1 MIRLILVALTAA
13 FAAAQAPDP
22 AYAPLEK
29 AYEAL
34 RAKDYDRAIASFQ
47 QAVKIAPDRPAL
59 RKDLAYTL
67 LKIGENE
74 AARDQ
79 FAEAMRLDPRDD
91 RVALEYAFLCYESKQ
106 QALARRIFDRIRK
119 TGNQTAADAFENIDR
134 PLREGIARWT
144 KALEASPDNFSAHEE
159 LARLAEQR
167 DELALAAEHYRKAW
181 ALRPDRRGLLLDL
194 GRVFTQMPRPEEAH
208 AALLAAS
215 RGAEPRVAEE
225 ARELLPK
232 RYPYVYE
239 FQRALTLD
247 PANVELR
254 RELAYLHIEM
264 KNRAEAEREFRA
276 VVENAPNDLV
286 SVAQLGLLRW
296 SRGDEQGALPLLQRV
311 LSSSDADLAER
322 VRTAM
327 KTPQNLQRRPDA
339 VASPGSGQAR
349 LLGEKSL
356 KKGYLQDAVKYF
368 RIAHE
373 SDPNDYGV
381 MLKLGW
387 TFNMMKDDREAVRWF
402 NLARQSPDSSIAT
415 EASRAYRNLQPD
427 TELFRTSFWA
437 FPMYSTR
444 WDDVFAYAQA
454 KVEMRLK
461 HSWLKPYL
469 SVRLVGDTRGAV
481 DLANYGP
488 QYLSERSIILAAG
501 VATKPVYGAFGWF
514 EAGESLRLNPATG
527 TPGAATGRLLPD
539 YRGGVSYVKGLG
551 RQLAGGSHGLFAET
565 NDDGIYV
572 SRFNKDTLL
581 YSQNRA
587 GITMRQ
593 LETLGGLHTQFYWN
607 AGATVDMLGQY
618 WANYVETGPG
628 MRFKFESSRVPVL
641 FSVNLLRG
649 AYLINQGN
657 PRGPNFNDL
666 RIGVWY
672 AFSH

>member
-1 MIRLILVALTAA
+1 MVGRIRIALAIALTAVI
-13 FAAAQAPDP
+13 AAAQIPDP

-29 AYEAL
+29 AYDAL
-34 RAKDYDRAIASFQ
+34 RAKDYDRAIASFRE
-47 QAVKIAPDRPAL
+47 AVKIAPDRPGMH
-59 RKDLAYTL
+59 KDLAYTL

-91 RVALEYAFLCYESKQ
+91 HVALEYAFLCYETKQ
-106 QALARRIFDRIRK
+106 QAVARRIFDRVRK
-119 TGNQTAADAFENIDR
+119 TGNATAAQAFENIDR

-144 KALEASPDNFSAHEE
+144 KALELSPNNFSAHEE

-167 DELALAAEHYRKAW
+167 DEWPLAVEHYRKAW
-181 ALRPDRRGLLLDL
+181 ALRPDRRALLVDL
-194 GRVFTQMPRPEEAH
+194 GRVYTLMSRPDEAN
-208 AALLAAS
+208 AVLLAAS
-215 RGAEPRVAEE
+215 RSAEPRVAEE

-239 FQRALTLD
+239 FQRALAVD
-247 PANVELR
+247 PSNVELR
-254 RELAYLHIEM
+254 RELAYLHMEM
-264 KNRAEAEREFRA
+264 KNRAEAEKEFRA
-276 VVENAPNDLV
+276 VVESAPDDLQ

-296 SRGDEQGALPLLQRV
+296 TRGDEEGALPLLQRV
-311 LSSSDADLAER
+311 LAGGDRDLAER
-322 VRTAM
+322 VRAAM
-327 KTPQNLQRRPDA
+327 KTPQNLQRHA
-339 VASPGSGQAR
+339 EESKAGSDQAK

-356 KKGYLQDAVKYF
+356 EKGYLQDALKYF
-368 RIAHE
+368 RVAHE
-373 SDPNDYGV
+373 NDPDDHGV

-387 TFNMMKDDREAVRWF
+387 TYNLLKDDREAVRWF
-402 NLARQSPDSSIAT
+402 NLARASPDPAT
-415 EASRAYRNLQPD
+415 AAEASRAYHNLLPGI
-427 TELFRTSFWA
+427 ELFRTTVWV
-437 FPMYSTR
+437 FPLYSSR

-454 KVEMRLK
+454 KTELNLK
-461 HSWLKPYL
+461 HSWLRPYL
-469 SVRLVGDTRGAV
+469 SVRLVGDSRGEAY
-481 DLANYGP
+481 LANYGP
-488 QYLSERSIILAAG
+488 QYLSERSIILALG
-501 VATKPVYGAFGWF
+501 VATRPVYGAFGWF
-514 EAGESLRLNPATG
+514 EAGESLRLNPTTAD
-527 TPGAATGRLLPD
+527 PGRLLPD

-551 RQLAGGSHGLFAET
+551 HLLAGGSHGLFAET

-587 GITMRQ
+587 GITMRSS
-593 LETLGGLHTQFYWN
+593 ESFGGLHAQFYWN
-607 AGATVDMLGQY
+607 ANATADMQGQY

-628 MRFKFESSRVPVL
+628 VKFKFESSRVPLL

-672 AFSH
+672 AFTH

>member
-1 MIRLILVALTAA
+1 MVGIILILLAAL
-13 FAAAQAPDP
+13 AAAQTPDP

-29 AYEAL
+29 AYAAL
-34 RAKDYDRAIASFQ
+34 KVKDYDRAIAAFQ
-47 QAVKIAPDRPAL
+47 EAVKIAPDRPAM

-91 RVALEYAFLCYESKQ
+91 HVALEYAFLCYETKQ
-106 QALARRIFDRIRK
+106 QPVARRTFDRIRK
-119 TGNQTAADAFENIDR
+119 SGNQTAADAFENIDR
-134 PLREGIARWT
+134 PLQEGIARWT
-144 KALEASPDNFSAHEE
+144 KGLELSPDNFSAHEE

-167 DELALAAEHYRKAW
+167 DELALAAEHYQKAW
-181 ALRPDRRGLLLDL
+181 ALRPDRRSLLVDL
-194 GRVFTQMPRPEEAH
+194 GRVFTQMSRNDEAH

-239 FQRALTLD
+239 FQRALALD
-247 PANVELR
+247 PHNVELR
-254 RELAYLHIEM
+254 RELAYLHLEM
-264 KNRAEAEREFRA
+264 KNRAEAEKEFRA
-276 VVENAPNDLV
+276 VAESSPNDLL

-296 SRGDEQGALPLLQRV
+296 TRGDEEGALPLLQRV
-311 LSSSDADLAER
+311 LSSGDLELVER
-322 VRTAM
+322 VRAAM
-327 KTPQNLQRRPDA
+327 KTPQNLQKRAEEPKA
-339 VASPGSGQAR
+339 ASPDQAQMM
-349 LLGEKSL
+349 GEKSL
-356 KKGYLQDAVKYF
+356 EKGYLQDALKYF
-368 RIAHE
+368 RVAYE
-373 SDPNDYGV
+373 NDPQDFRV

-387 TFNMMKDDREAVRWF
+387 TYNMLKDDREAVRWF
-402 NLARQSPDSSIAT
+402 KLASESSDPAIAS
-415 EASRAYRNLQPD
+415 EARRAVRNLQAD
-427 TELFRTSFWA
+427 TELFRTTLWV

-454 KVEMRLK
+454 KTELRLK
-461 HSWLKPYL
+461 NSWLHPYL
-469 SVRLVGDTRGAV
+469 SLHLVGDTRGAV

-488 QYLSERSIILAAG
+488 QYLSERSVILGLG
-501 VATKPVYGAFGWF
+501 VATKPFYGATGWF
-514 EAGESLRLNPATG
+514 EAGESLRLNPTQAD
-527 TPGAATGRLLPD
+527 PGRLLPD
-539 YRGGVSYVKGLG
+539 YRGGVSYVKGFGNLFAKG
-551 RQLAGGSHGLFAET
+551 AHGLFAET

-572 SRFNKDTLL
+572 SRFNKDTML

-587 GITMRQ
+587 GYTLRELEAFAGFHAQ
-593 LETLGGLHTQFYWN
+593 LFWN
-607 AGATVDMLGQY
+607 ANATVDMLGQY

-628 MRFKFESSRVPVL
+628 MKFKFEGSRVPLL

-672 AFSH
+672 AFTH

>member
-1 MIRLILVALTAA
+1 MVGRIRIVLTITAA
-13 FAAAQAPDP
+13 IAAAQIPDP

-29 AYEAL
+29 AYQAL
-34 RAKDYDRAIASFQ
+34 RDKDYDRAIASFRE
-47 QAVKIAPDRPAL
+47 AIKIAPDRPAM

-79 FAEAMRLDPRDD
+79 FAETMRLDPRDD
-91 RVALEYAFLCYESKQ
+91 HVVLEYAFLCYENKQ
-106 QALARRIFDRIRK
+106 QAVARRIFDRIRK
-119 TGNQTAADAFENIDR
+119 TGDATAAAAFENIDR

-144 KALEASPDNFSAHEE
+144 KALEMSPDNFSAHEE

-167 DELALAAEHYRKAW
+167 DEWPLAVEHYQKAW
-181 ALRPDRRGLLLDL
+181 ALRPDRRALLVYL
-194 GRVFTQMPRPEEAH
+194 GRVYTLMSRPDDAN

-239 FQRALTLD
+239 FQRALALD
-247 PANVELR
+247 PSNVELR
-254 RELAYLHIEM
+254 RELAYLHMEM
-264 KNRAEAEREFRA
+264 KNRAEAEKEFRA
-276 VVENAPNDLV
+276 VVESAPSDLL

-296 SRGDEQGALPLLQRV
+296 TRGDEEGALPLLQRV
-311 LSSSDADLAER
+311 LASGDRDLAER
-322 VRTAM
+322 VRAAM
-327 KTPQNLQRRPDA
+327 KTPQNLQRRAEDPKAGND
-339 VASPGSGQAR
+339 QAR

-356 KKGYLQDAVKYF
+356 EKGFLQDALKYF
-368 RIAHE
+368 HIAHE
-373 SDPNDYGV
+373 SDPENYGV

-387 TFNMMKDDREAVRWF
+387 TYNMLKDDREAVRWF
-402 NLARQSPDSSIAT
+402 DLARASPDPAVSA
-415 EASRAYRNLQPD
+415 EASRAYHNLLPD
-427 TELFRTSFWA
+427 TELFRTTVWV

-444 WDDVFAYAQA
+444 WDDIFAYAQA
-454 KVEMRLK
+454 KTELRLK
-461 HSWLKPYL
+461 HSWLRPYL
-469 SVRLVGDTRGAV
+469 SVRLVGDSRGEV
-481 DLANYGP
+481 NLANYGP
-488 QYLSERSIILAAG
+488 QYLSERSIILALG

-514 EAGESLRLNPATG
+514 EAGESLRLNPTFAD
-527 TPGAATGRLLPD
+527 PGRLLPD

-551 RQLAGGSHGLFAET
+551 HVLAGGSHGLFAET

-572 SRFNKDTLL
+572 SRFHKDTLL

-593 LETLGGLHTQFYWN
+593 LETFGGLHTQFYWN
-607 AGATVDMLGQY
+607 ANATADMQGQY

-628 MRFKFESSRVPVL
+628 LKFKFESSHVPVL

-672 AFSH
+672 AFTH

>member
-1 MIRLILVALTAA
+1 MVGIIFAILIAAL
-13 FAAAQAPDP
+13 AAAQTPDP
-22 AYAPLEK
+22 AYAPLER
-29 AYEAL
+29 AYAAL
-34 RAKDYDRAIASFQ
+34 RVKDYDHAIASFQ
-47 QAVKIAPDRPAL
+47 EAIKIAPDRPAM

-91 RVALEYAFLCYESKQ
+91 HVALEYAFLCYETRQ
-106 QALARRIFDRIRK
+106 QAMARRVFDRVRK
-119 TGNQTAADAFENIDR
+119 TGNQVAADAFENIDR

-144 KALEASPDNFSAHEE
+144 KALELAPDNFSAHEE

-167 DELALAAEHYRKAW
+167 DELPLAIEHYQKAW
-181 ALRPDRRGLLLDL
+181 ALRPDRRSLLLDL
-194 GRVFTQMPRPEEAH
+194 GRVFTQMSRNEEAL

-239 FQRALTLD
+239 FQRALALD
-247 PANVELR
+247 PRNVELR
-254 RELAYLHIEM
+254 RELAYLHLEM
-264 KNRAEAEREFRA
+264 KNRVEAEKEFRA
-276 VVENAPNDLV
+276 VVENSPDDLL

-296 SRGDEQGALPLLQRV
+296 TRGDDEGALPLLQRV
-311 LSSSDADLAER
+311 LSSGDLELAER

-327 KTPQNLQRRPDA
+327 KAPQNLQRRVEEPKS
-339 VASPGSGQAR
+339 ASPDQAR
-349 LLGEKSL
+349 ALGEKSL
-356 KKGYLQDAVKYF
+356 EKGYLEDALKYL

-373 SDPNDYGV
+373 NDPGDFRV

-387 TFNMMKDDREAVRWF
+387 TYNMLKDDREAVRWF
-402 NLARQSPDSSIAT
+402 KLASASTDPSVAA
-415 EASRAYRNLQPD
+415 EASRAYRNLQAD
-427 TELFRTSFWA
+427 TELLKTTVWV
-437 FPMYSTR
+437 FPVYSTR

-454 KVEMRLK
+454 KTELRLK
-461 HSWLKPYL
+461 TSWLHPYL
-469 SVRLVGDTRGAV
+469 SLRLVGDTRGAV

-488 QYLSERSIILAAG
+488 QFLSERSLILALG
-501 VATKPVYGAFGWF
+501 VATKSYYGATAWF
-514 EAGESLRLNPATG
+514 EAGESLRLNPTVAD
-527 TPGAATGRLLPD
+527 PGRLMPD
-539 YRGGVSYVKGLG
+539 YRGGVSYVKGFGKL
-551 RQLAGGSHGLFAET
+551 LTGGAHGWFAET

-572 SRFNKDTLL
+572 SRFDKDTIL

-587 GITMRQ
+587 GFTLRQ
-593 LETLGGLHTQFYWN
+593 AETLAGFHAQVYWN
-607 AGATVDMLGQY
+607 ANATVDLLGQY

-628 MRFKFESSRVPVL
+628 IKFKFEGSRVPLL
-641 FSVNLLRG
+641 FSVNLVRG

-666 RIGVWY
+666 RVGVWY
-672 AFSH
+672 AFTR

>member
-1 MIRLILVALTAA
+1 MVGLILILFAVL
-13 FAAAQAPDP
+13 AAAQTPDP

-29 AYEAL
+29 AYAAL
-34 RAKDYDRAIASFQ
+34 KAKDYDHAIAAFQ
-47 QAVKIAPDRPAL
+47 EAVKIAPDRPAM

-67 LKIGENE
+67 LRIGENE

-91 RVALEYAFLCYESKQ
+91 HVALEYAFLCYETKQ
-106 QALARRIFDRIRK
+106 QLLARRIFDRLRK
-119 TGNQTAADAFENIDR
+119 TGNQTAAGAFENIDR

-144 KALEASPDNFSAHEE
+144 KALELSPDNFSAHEE

-167 DELALAAEHYRKAW
+167 DELPLAAEQYQKAW
-181 ALRPDRRGLLLDL
+181 ALRPDRRSLLLNL
-194 GRVFTQMPRPEEAH
+194 GRVYTQMSRNDEAH

-215 RGAEPRVAEE
+215 RGAEPCVAEE

-239 FQRALTLD
+239 FQRALALD
-247 PANVELR
+247 PRNVELR
-254 RELAYLHIEM
+254 RELAYLHLEM
-264 KNRAEAEREFRA
+264 KNRAEAEKEFQA
-276 VVENAPNDLV
+276 VVENSPDDLL

-296 SRGDEQGALPLLQRV
+296 TRGDDEGALPLLQRV
-311 LSSSDADLAER
+311 LASGDVELVER
-322 VRTAM
+322 VRAAM
-327 KTPQNLQRRPDA
+327 KTPPSLQKRVEEPKA
-339 VASPGSGQAR
+339 ASPDQAR

-356 KKGYLQDAVKYF
+356 EKGYLQDALKYL

-373 SDPNDYGV
+373 NDPDDFRV

-387 TFNMMKDDREAVRWF
+387 TYNMLKDDREAVRWF
-402 NLARQSPDSSIAT
+402 KLASASTDPAIAA
-415 EASRAYRNLQPD
+415 EASRAYRNLQAD
-427 TELFRTSFWA
+427 TRLFKTTVWV
-437 FPMYSTR
+437 FPLYSSR
-444 WDDVFAYAQA
+444 WDDLFAYAQA
-454 KVEMRLK
+454 KTELHLK
-461 HSWLKPYL
+461 NFWVHPYL

-488 QYLSERSIILAAG
+488 QYLSERSIIAALG
-501 VATKPVYGAFGWF
+501 VATKPFYGATGWF
-514 EAGESLRLNPATG
+514 EAGESLRLNPTQAD
-527 TPGAATGRLLPD
+527 PGRLLPD
-539 YRGGVSYVKGLG
+539 YRGGVSYVKGFGKL
-551 RQLAGGSHGLFAET
+551 LAKGAHGLFAET

-572 SRFNKDTLL
+572 SRFDKDTLL

-587 GITMRQ
+587 GYTLRES
-593 LETLGGLHTQFYWN
+593 ETFAGFHAQVYWN
-607 AGATVDMLGQY
+607 ANATVDMLGQY

-628 MRFKFESSRVPVL
+628 MKFKFEGSRVPLL

-672 AFSH
+672 AFTR

>member
-1 MIRLILVALTAA
+1 MVGIILILFTAA
-13 FAAAQAPDP
+13 LAAAQTPDP

-29 AYEAL
+29 AYDAL
-34 RAKDYDRAIASFQ
+34 RVKDYDRAIAAFE
-47 QAVKIAPDRPAL
+47 QAVKIAPDRPAM

-91 RVALEYAFLCYESKQ
+91 HVALEYAFLSYETKR
-106 QALARRIFDRIRK
+106 QATARRIFDRIRK
-119 TGNQTAADAFENIDR
+119 TGNATAADAFENIER

-144 KALEASPDNFSAHEE
+144 KALEMSPDNFSAHEE

-167 DELALAAEHYRKAW
+167 DELPLAAEHYQKAW
-181 ALRPDRRGLLLDL
+181 TLRPDHRALLLDL
-194 GRVFTQMPRPEEAH
+194 GRVFTQMQRADEAN

-239 FQRALTLD
+239 FQRALALD
-247 PANVELR
+247 PRNAELR
-254 RELAYLHIEM
+254 RELAYLHLEM
-264 KNRAEAEREFRA
+264 KNRTEAEKEFRA
-276 VVENAPNDLV
+276 VVESAPNDLM

-296 SRGDEQGALPLLQRV
+296 TRGDDEGALPLLQRV
-311 LSSSDADLAER
+311 LSGADLELAER
-322 VRTAM
+322 VRNAM
-327 KTPQNLQRRPDA
+327 KTPQNLQHRTEEAKPAPD
-339 VASPGSGQAR
+339 QAR
-349 LLGEKSL
+349 VLGQKSL
-356 KKGYLQDAVKYF
+356 EKGYLQDALKYF

-373 SDPNDYGV
+373 DAPEDYGV

-387 TFNMMKDDREAVRWF
+387 TYNMLKDDHEAVRWF
-402 NLARQSPDSSIAT
+402 NLARQSADPAIAA
-415 EASRAYRNLQPD
+415 EASHAWHNLQSD
-427 TELFRTSFWA
+427 TELFRTTVWV
-437 FPMYSTR
+437 FPMFSSR
-444 WDDVFAYAQA
+444 WSDLFVYAQG
-454 KVEMRLK
+454 KVELHLK
-461 HSWLKPYL
+461 NSWLRPYL
-469 SVRLVGDTRGAV
+469 SARLVGDSRGAV
-481 DLANYGP
+481 DFANWGP
-488 QYLSERSIILAAG
+488 QYLSERSLIFGLG
-501 VATKPVYGAFGWF
+501 VSTKAFYGATGWF
-514 EAGESLRLNPATG
+514 EAGEALRWNPTIAD
-527 TPGAATGRLLPD
+527 PGRLVPD
-539 YRGGVSYVKGLG
+539 YRGGVSYVKGFGHL
-551 RQLAGGSHGLFAET
+551 LTKGSRGIFAET

-572 SRFNKDTLL
+572 SRFGKDTLL

-587 GITMRQ
+587 GLTLRGSTQ
-593 LETLGGLHTQFYWN
+593 LYWN
-607 AGATVDMLGQY
+607 ANATVDMLGQY

-628 MRFKFESSRVPVL
+628 MKFKFESLL

-672 AFSH
+672 AFTR

>member
-1 MIRLILVALTAA
+1 MVGKILVVLTAA
-13 FAAAQAPDP
+13 LATAQIPDP
-22 AYAPLEK
+22 AYAPLER

-34 RAKDYDRAIASFQ
+34 RAKDYDRAIAAFRE
-47 QAVKIAPDRPAL
+47 AVKIAPDRPAM

-91 RVALEYAFLCYESKQ
+91 QVALECAFLCYETKM
-106 QALARRIFDRIRK
+106 QAEARRIFDRIRK
-119 TGNQTAADAFENIDR
+119 TGNQTAAAAFENIDR
-134 PLREGIARWT
+134 PLREGITRWT
-144 KALEASPDNFSAHEE
+144 KSLEISPDNFSAHEE

-167 DELALAAEHYRKAW
+167 DEWPLAVEHYQKAW
-181 ALRPDRRGLLLDL
+181 VLRRDRRELLVAL
-194 GRVFTQMPRPEEAH
+194 GRVYTLMSRADNAN

-239 FQRALTLD
+239 FQRALALD
-247 PANVELR
+247 PSNLELR
-254 RELAYLHIEM
+254 RELAYLHMEM
-264 KNRAEAEREFRA
+264 KNRAEAEKEFRT
-276 VVENAPNDLV
+276 VVESAPNDLV

-296 SRGDEQGALPLLQRV
+296 TRGDEEGALPLLQRV
-311 LSSSDADLAER
+311 LASGDLDLAER
-322 VRTAM
+322 VRLAM
-327 KTPQNLQRRPDA
+327 KTPQNLQRRAED
-339 VASPGSGQAR
+339 SKPGNDQAR

-356 KKGYLQDAVKYF
+356 EKGYLQDALKYF

-373 SDPNDYGV
+373 NDPENYGI

-387 TFNMMKDDREAVRWF
+387 TYNMLKEDRQAVRWF
-402 NLARQSPDSSIAT
+402 DLARASPDPAIST
-415 EASRAYRNLQPD
+415 EASRAYHNLLPD
-427 TELFRTSFWA
+427 TELFRTTVWI
-437 FPMYSTR
+437 FPMYSSR
-444 WDDVFAYAQA
+444 WDDIFAYAQA
-454 KVEMRLK
+454 KTELRLK
-461 HSWLKPYL
+461 HSWLRPYL
-469 SVRLVGDTRGAV
+469 SVRLVGDSRGEV
-481 DLANYGP
+481 YLANYGP
-488 QYLSERSIILAAG
+488 QYLSERSIILALG
-501 VATKPVYGAFGWF
+501 VATKPVFGAFGWF
-514 EAGESLRLNPATG
+514 EAGESLRLNPTFAD
-527 TPGAATGRLLPD
+527 PGRLLPD
-539 YRGGVSYVKGLG
+539 YRGGVSYVKGIG
-551 RQLAGGSHGLFAET
+551 RLLTRGARGAFAET

-593 LETLGGLHTQFYWN
+593 LETFGGLHTQFYWN
-607 AGATVDMLGQY
+607 ANATVDMQGQY

-628 MRFKFESSRVPVL
+628 MKFKFESSHVPML

-649 AYLINQGN
+649 AYLVNQGN
-657 PRGPNFNDL
+657 PRSPNFNDL

-672 AFSH
+672 AFTR

>member
-1 MIRLILVALTAA
+1 MVGRILVVLTAA
-13 FAAAQAPDP
+13 LATAQIPDP

-34 RAKDYDRAIASFQ
+34 RAKDYDRAIASFRE
-47 QAVKIAPDRPAL
+47 AVKIAPDRPAM

-79 FAEAMRLDPRDD
+79 CAEAMRLDPRDD
-91 RVALEYAFLCYESKQ
+91 HVALEYAFLCYETKQ
-106 QALARRIFDRIRK
+106 QAVARRVFDRIRK
-119 TGNQTAADAFENIDR
+119 TGDTTAAVTAGAAFENIDR

-144 KALEASPDNFSAHEE
+144 KALEMSPDNFSAHEE

-167 DELALAAEHYRKAW
+167 DEWPLAVEHYQKAW
-181 ALRPDRRGLLLDL
+181 TLRLDRRALLVDL
-194 GRVFTQMPRPEEAH
+194 GRVFTLMSRADDAN

-215 RGAEPRVAEE
+215 RSAEPRVAEE

-239 FQRALTLD
+239 FQRALALD
-247 PANVELR
+247 PSNVELR
-254 RELAYLHIEM
+254 RELAYLHMEM
-264 KNRAEAEREFRA
+264 KNRVDAEKEFRA
-276 VVENAPNDLV
+276 VVESSPNDLL

-296 SRGDEQGALPLLQRV
+296 TRGDEEGALPLLQRV
-311 LSSSDADLAER
+311 LSSGNQDLAER

-327 KTPQNLQRRPDA
+327 KTPQNLQRRAEEPKAGND
-339 VASPGSGQAR
+339 QAK

-356 KKGYLQDAVKYF
+356 EKGYLQDALKYF

-373 SDPNDYGV
+373 SDPENYGV

-387 TFNMMKDDREAVRWF
+387 TYNMLKDDREAVRWF
-402 NLARQSPDSSIAT
+402 DLARSSPDPAISS
-415 EASRAYRNLQPD
+415 EASRAYHNLLPE
-427 TELFRTSFWA
+427 TELFRTSFWI
-437 FPMYSTR
+437 FPMYSSR
-444 WDDVFAYAQA
+444 WDDIFAYAQA
-454 KVEMRLK
+454 KVEWRLK
-461 HSWLKPYL
+461 HSWLRPYL
-469 SVRLVGDTRGAV
+469 SVRLVGDSRGEV
-481 DLANYGP
+481 NLANYGP
-488 QYLSERSIILAAG
+488 QYLSERSIILALG
-501 VATKPVYGAFGWF
+501 VATKSVYGAFGWF
-514 EAGESLRLNPATG
+514 EAGESLRLNPTVAD
-527 TPGAATGRLLPD
+527 PGRLLPD

-551 RQLAGGSHGLFAET
+551 HLLAGGSHGLFAET

-587 GITMRQ
+587 GMTMRQ
-593 LETLGGLHTQFYWN
+593 LESFGGLHTQFYWN
-607 AGATVDMLGQY
+607 ANATVDMQGQY

-628 MRFKFESSRVPVL
+628 VKFKFEGSHVPVL

-672 AFSH
+672 AFTH